1 MTISA
6 RLARTIRRHSQLR
19 SQNREGLGVSELF
32 LASKEEAVIILAATD
47 FRLKCY
53 LLGFSRIP
61 PQ

>member
-6 RLARTIRRHSQLR
+6 RKARTIRRHSQCR

-32 LASKEEAVIILAATD
+32 LASEEEALIILAVTD
-47 FRLKCY
+47 IRLKYY
-53 LLGFSRIP
+53 LLGFSFIP

>member
-1 MTISA
+1 MTIST

-32 LASKEEAVIILAATD
+32 LAPEEEAVIILAATD
-47 FRLKCY
+47 IRLKYY
-53 LLGFSRIP
+53 LLGFSCIP

>member
-32 LASKEEAVIILAATD
+32 LAPEEEAVVILAATD
-47 FRLKCY
+47 IRLKYY
-53 LLGFSRIP
+53 LLGFSFIP
-61 PQ
+61 TQ

>member
-19 SQNREGLGVSELF
+19 SQHREGLGVSELF
-32 LASKEEAVIILAATD
+32 LAPEEEAVIILAATD
-47 FRLKCY
+47 VRLKYY
-53 LLGFSRIP
+53 LLGFSFIP